1 MINAIALLVVAAA
14 GFAYLN
20 ERITRLPMTIGVA
33 AIALACSL
41 AFMVCDGLQLA
52 NLRDPVSRWLSAL
65 DFSQLL
71 LQGMLSFLLF
81 AGAFHVDGRR
91 LRQYAWQIGFLA
103 VVATA
108 ASAFLIGVA
117 THWVLRAASV
127 SLPLSYCLVFGALIA
142 PTDAV
147 AVLGA
152 LRRAKVPGNVE
163 TAIAGESLFNDGV
176 GIVLFTI
183 FAQLATSPGMPSTW
197 SVVADFSRQAFGG
210 LLLGGAV
217 GGATFLLMR
226 RIDRYQVEVLLTLA
240 AVVGG
245 YAVAANIGVS
255 GPLAMVV
262 AGVLLGN
269 EGREQAMS
277 ATTRDN
283 IDTFWELIDVA
294 LNAILFTLIGLEAV
308 SVHAETRA
316 WIAIPATVLI
326 VLVAR
331 ILTVGAPVALVS
343 AAFRLPAKTAPL
355 LVWAGLRGGI
365 SIALAL
371 SLPSGHAR
379 DIVLM
384 LTYGNV
390 IFSTF
395 SQGLTI
401 GWLAKRT
408 QKHLQGR

>member
-1 MINAIALLVVAAA
+1 
-14 GFAYLN
+14 
-20 ERITRLPMTIGVA
+20 
-33 AIALACSL
+33 
-41 AFMVCDGLQLA
+41 
-52 NLRDPVSRWLSAL
+52 
-65 DFSQLL
+65 
-71 LQGMLSFLLF
+71 
-81 AGAFHVDGRR
+81 
-91 LRQYAWQIGFLA
+91 
-103 VVATA
+103 
-108 ASAFLIGVA
+108 
-117 THWVLRAASV
+117 
-127 SLPLSYCLVFGALIA
+127 
-142 PTDAV
+142 
-147 AVLGA
+147 
-152 LRRAKVPGNVE
+152 
-163 TAIAGESLFNDGV
+163 
-176 GIVLFTI
+176 
-183 FAQLATSPGMPSTW
+183 
-197 SVVADFSRQAFGG
+197 
-210 LLLGGAV
+210 GGAV

-262 AGVLLGN
+262 VGVLLGN

-326 VLVAR
+326 VLAAR